1 MKNKIVHDA
10 LVLTAITLISG
21 FLLGLVFEVT
31 KEPIRAAEEAKT
43 QAAYKEVF
51 QDADKFEAYADYD
64 ESSATKAA
72 ADAGFDKDTIDGV
85 QTALDSSGNPIGYVI
100 TVTSSEGSQANIT
113 LSVGITNDGVVNGYA
128 TTSISETPGL
138 GMKVNDDS
146 FKSQFEGK
154 SEETYSVTKS
164 PAASDSE
171 IESISGA
178 TISSRAVT
186 NAVNAA
192 LAYFR
197 SIGGGN
203 S

>member
-21 FLLGLVFEVT
+21 FLLGLVFAIT
-31 KEPIRAAEEAKT
+31 KEPIKAAEEAKK
-43 QAAYKEVF
+43 QAAFKEVF
-51 QDADKFEAYADYD
+51 QDAETFEAFGDYNADT
-64 ESSATKAA
+64 ATKAA
-72 ADAGFDKDTIDGV
+72 VDAGFENDTIDDV
-85 QTALDSSGNPIGYVI
+85 QTALDGSGNPLGYVI
-100 TVTSSEGSQANIT
+100 TVTSKEGSQANIT
-113 LSVGITNDGVVNGYA
+113 LSVGITSEGVVNGYS
-128 TTSISETPGL
+128 TTAISETPGL

-146 FKSQFEGK
+146 FKAQFEGK

-164 PAASDSE
+164 PATSDSE

-197 SIGGGN
+197 SIGG
-203 S
+203 

>member
-21 FLLGLVFEVT
+21 FLLGLVFAIT
-31 KEPIRAAEEAKT
+31 KEPIKAAEEAKK
-43 QAAYKEVF
+43 QAAFKEVF
-51 QDADKFEAYADYD
+51 QDAETFEAFGDYNADT
-64 ESSATKAA
+64 ATKAA
-72 ADAGFDKDTIDGV
+72 ADAGFENDTIDDV
-85 QTALDSSGNPIGYVI
+85 QTALDGSGNPLGYVI
-100 TVTSSEGSQANIT
+100 TVTSKEGSQANIT
-113 LSVGITNDGVVNGYA
+113 LSVGITSEGVVNGYS
-128 TTSISETPGL
+128 TTAISETPGL

-146 FKSQFEGK
+146 FKAQFEGK

-164 PAASDSE
+164 PATSDSE

-197 SIGGGN
+197 SIGG
-203 S
+203 

>member
-21 FLLGLVFEVT
+21 FLLGLVFAIT
-31 KEPIRAAEEAKT
+31 KEPIKAAEEAKK
-43 QAAYKEVF
+43 QAAFKEVF
-51 QDADKFEAYADYD
+51 QDAETFEAFGDYNADT
-64 ESSATKAA
+64 ATKAA
-72 ADAGFDKDTIDGV
+72 ADAGFENDTIDDV
-85 QTALDSSGNPIGYVI
+85 QTALDGSGNPLGYVI
-100 TVTSSEGSQANIT
+100 TVTSKEGSQANIT
-113 LSVGITNDGVVNGYA
+113 LSVGITSEGVVNGYS
-128 TTSISETPGL
+128 TTAISETPGL

-164 PAASDSE
+164 PATSDSE

-197 SIGGGN
+197 SIGG
-203 S
+203 

>member
-21 FLLGLVFEVT
+21 FLLGLVFAIT
-31 KEPIRAAEEAKT
+31 KEPIKAAEEAKK
-43 QAAYKEVF
+43 QAAFKEVF
-51 QDADKFEAYADYD
+51 QDAETFEAFGDYNADT
-64 ESSATKAA
+64 ATKAA
-72 ADAGFDKDTIDGV
+72 ADAGFENDTIDDV
-85 QTALDSSGNPIGYVI
+85 QTALDGSGNPLGYVI
-100 TVTSSEGSQANIT
+100 TVTSKEGSQANIT
-113 LSVGITNDGVVNGYA
+113 LSVGITSEGVVNGYS
-128 TTSISETPGL
+128 TTAISETPGL

-146 FKSQFEGK
+146 FKAQFEGK

-164 PAASDSE
+164 PANSDSE

-197 SIGGGN
+197 SIGG
-203 S
+203 

>member
-21 FLLGLVFEVT
+21 FLLGLVFAIT
-31 KEPIRAAEEAKT
+31 KEPIKAAEEAKK
-43 QAAYKEVF
+43 QAAFKEVF
-51 QDADKFEAYADYD
+51 QDAETFEAFGDYNADT
-64 ESSATKAA
+64 ATKAA
-72 ADAGFDKDTIDGV
+72 ADAGFENDTIDDV
-85 QTALDSSGNPIGYVI
+85 QTALDSSGNPLGYVI
-100 TVTSSEGSQANIT
+100 TVTSKEGSQANIT
-113 LSVGITNDGVVNGYA
+113 LSVGITSEGVVNGYS
-128 TTSISETPGL
+128 TTAISETPGL

-146 FKSQFEGK
+146 FKAQFEGK

-164 PAASDSE
+164 PATSDSE

-197 SIGGGN
+197 SIGG
-203 S
+203 